1 MIFHTLEFEGDPF
14 QQEEKSGIYNPPFNL
29 VLDTKS
35 KLNSFFF
42 TLFIFLSKYLTFSR

>member
-1 MIFHTLEFEGDPF
+1 MIFHTLAFERDPF

-35 KLNSFFF
+35 KTEFLLLHCVHFSFQVSH
-42 TLFIFLSKYLTFSR
+42 FL